1 MDWSQWGPGSISQPA
16 RKAPRKVA
24 AQVGLVLEDVET
36 GFVGEV
42 IRTERSGGVR
52 VLELEDGRG
61 VRRSFPAGFGFW
73 IDGEPVEIVEPASVA
88 EPAQVTKI
96 SASGSV
102 YVEGARAKTARA
114 ARIWVEGIHDAA
126 LIEKVWGH
134 DLRVEGIVVEPMHG
148 ADDLAGLIEEFQP
161 TAQRKLAILL
171 DHLVE
176 SSKESRLAADA
187 MRVPGA
193 REHVLIVG
201 HPFVDVWEAVRPQ
214 KVGLGAWP
222 QIPRVQDWKRGI
234 LRHLGWPSDTDADVG
249 AGFSRILESVSTYA
263 DLRPELLGKVEHMI
277 DFVSAEA

>member
-1 MDWSQWGPGSISQPA
+1 M
-16 RKAPRKVA
+16 
-24 AQVGLVLEDVET
+24 
-36 GFVGEV
+36 
-42 IRTERSGGVR
+42 
-52 VLELEDGRG
+52 
-61 VRRSFPAGFGFW
+61 
-73 IDGEPVEIVEPASVA
+73 
-88 EPAQVTKI
+88 TKI

-148 ADDLAGLIEEFQP
+148 VDDLAGLIEEFQP
-161 TAQRKLAILL
+161 TSQRKLAILL

-176 SSKESRLAADA
+176 GSKESRLAADA

-201 HPFVDVWEAVRPQ
+201 HPFVDVWEAVKPQ
-214 KVGLGAWP
+214 KVSLDAWP
-222 QIPRVQDWKRGI
+222 Q
-234 LRHLGWPSDTDADVG
+234 
-249 AGFSRILESVSTYA
+249 ILESVSTYA

>member
-1 MDWSQWGPGSISQPA
+1 MDWSQWGPGSISHPA

-24 AQVGLVLEDVET
+24 AHVGLVLEDVQS

-61 VRRSFPAGFGFW
+61 ARRSFPAGFGFW
-73 IDGEPVEIVEPASVA
+73 IDGEPVEIVEPASIAEA
-88 EPAQVTKI
+88 EPVTKI

-148 ADDLAGLIEEFQP
+148 ADDLASLVEEFAP
-161 TAQRKLAILL
+161 TQQRRLAILL

-176 SSKESRLAADA
+176 GSKEARIAAEA

-201 HPFVDVWEAVRPQ
+201 HPFVDVWEAVKPE
-214 KVGLGAWP
+214 KVGLRTWP
-222 QIPRVQDWKRGI
+222 QIPRGQDWKRGM
-234 LRHLGWPSDTDADVG
+234 LRHLGWPAETDADVG
-249 AGFSRILESVSTYA
+249 AGFSRILESVSSYA

-277 DFVSAEA
+277 DFVSVED

>member
-16 RKAPRKVA
+16 RQAPRKVA
-24 AQVGLVLEDVET
+24 VQVGLVLEDVET

-201 HPFVDVWEAVRPQ
+201 HPFVDVWEAVKPQ

-222 QIPRVQDWKRGI
+222 QIPRGQDWKRGI